1 MSLSRFPLGYCTN
14 VHPGRSVAEVEAGL
28 DRYTV
33 EVARNVGRPLAAG
46 LWLAEPVTRELL
58 ATRDGVQRFAD
69 GLGRRGLSC
78 HTLNAF
84 PFGDFHSERVKE
96 KVYLPDWT
104 DPRRLKYTEQCATV
118 LAELLPAGADG
129 SISTVPL
136 GFKALSRADDF
147 ERQCAAQLIE
157 CARRLAAIHQ
167 RTGRIIR
174 LAIEPEPLCVLETTD
189 EAIQFFKE
197 LWRQADTH
205 NAAEIVRTHLGLC
218 YDICHQAVEFEDA
231 AASVGAL
238 DQAGI
243 RINKVHI
250 SCALQFDHP
259 ATSPDGRAAL
269 KRYVEPR
276 YLHQTIARSFS
287 GKIVR
292 ATDLSESLVDEPAE
306 EFATAPGW
314 RIHFHVP
321 VNAERLGPL
330 LTTRAALMNALPA
343 IAALDYA
350 PHLEVETYTWE
361 ALPGSGPADLVG
373 GLTRELLA
381 TSELLQTV
389 ERSGKN
395 QA

>member
-1 MSLSRFPLGYCTN
+1 MSLSRLPLGYCTN

-46 LWLAEPVTRELL
+46 LWLAEPVVGELL
-58 ATRDGVQRFAD
+58 ASQDGVRRFAD

-84 PFGDFHSERVKE
+84 PYGEFHSDRVKE

-104 DPRRLKYTEQCATV
+104 DPRRLEYTEQCANV
-118 LAELLPAGADG
+118 LAELLPEAADG

-136 GFKALSRADDF
+136 GFKALNGDKDF
-147 ERQCAAQLIE
+147 LDRCGTQLIE

-167 RTGRIIR
+167 RTGKIIR
-174 LAIEPEPLCVLETTD
+174 LAIEPEPLCVLETTP
-189 EAIQFFKE
+189 EAIQFFQH
-197 LWRQADTH
+197 LWRQAD
-205 NAAEIVRTHLGLC
+205 AQGSAEVVRTHMGLC
-218 YDICHQAVEFEDA
+218 YDVCHQAVEFEDA
-231 AASVGAL
+231 AASIHAL

-250 SCALQFDHP
+250 SCALQLDQP
-259 ATSPDGRAAL
+259 ATNAAGRTAL
-269 KRYVEPR
+269 KRYAEPR
-276 YLHQTIARSFS
+276 YLHQTIARSTS
-287 GKIVR
+287 GNIARTV
-292 ATDLSESLVDEPAE
+292 DLTEAFVDHPGE
-306 EFATAPGW
+306 EFATAPSW

-330 LTTRAALMNALPA
+330 QTTHAALMEALPA
-343 IAALDYA
+343 VAAVDYA

-361 ALPGSGPADLVG
+361 VLPGSGSADLVG

-381 TSELLQTV
+381 TAELLQTI